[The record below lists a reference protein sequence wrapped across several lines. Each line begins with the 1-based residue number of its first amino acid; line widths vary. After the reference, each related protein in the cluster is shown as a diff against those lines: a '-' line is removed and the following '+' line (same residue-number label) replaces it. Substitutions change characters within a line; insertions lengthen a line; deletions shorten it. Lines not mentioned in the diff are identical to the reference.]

1 MDVEGFKKELSSRMG
16 RFIEWEHTKMS
27 TDPAERAAA
36 MGKFRQEL
44 KTTITNLMN
53 ERKIEFN
60 HEVQLGNF
68 MSQLNPLIE
77 ELMNKYI
84 TG

>member
-1 MDVEGFKKELSSRMG
+1 MSS
-16 RFIEWEHTKMS
+16 FIEWEHTKMS
-27 TDPAERAAA
+27 ADPAERASA

-44 KTTITNLMN
+44 KTTITNLMG

-60 HEVQLGNF
+60 HEVQLSNF
-68 MSQLNPLIE
+68 MSELNPLIE